1 MAALSAFSEPAVQP
15 VAVQSGPAIPISG
28 LPDGW
33 TMEQWQHYGEQYLAA
48 QMGLHAPTQP
58 TTTNTTSTS
67 ASTDMSGIL
76 DDLDL

>member
-1 MAALSAFSEPAVQP
+1 MAVQP
-15 VAVQSGPAIPISG
+15 VAVQSGPTIPISG

-58 TTTNTTSTS
+58 TTTNTPSTS

>member
-1 MAALSAFSEPAVQP
+1 
-15 VAVQSGPAIPISG
+15 
-28 LPDGW
+28 
-33 TMEQWQHYGEQYLAA
+33 MEQWQHYGEQYLAA